1 MSEATKKVFGTAIS
15 GYNRAEVD
23 RHVAWLQKNLA
34 ETEQYN
40 AMAIREQNA
49 LRERIVELQE
59 SEKLNRSP
67 GYAQVG
73 AQFEQTLRLAE
84 SEAAKLVNEAAKEA
98 IKMRETAKAEVQRSR
113 FETEDELEK
122 IQNDA
127 KRQAKSVLA
136 SASKEARETID
147 SAEDA
152 MQRVESERARFQK
165 EANVIRSDADNYVSK
180 VKAELQ
186 SEVERIQNENSR
198 LLKRNAEIESEIS
211 EKLTSVRSK
220 LFRFSA
226 RFNLKP
232 SRCVTMPSASLQR
245 QPKKLAH

>member
-98 IKMRETAKAEVQRSR
+98 IKMRETARPK
-113 FETEDELEK
+113 
-122 IQNDA
+122 
-127 KRQAKSVLA
+127 
-136 SASKEARETID
+136 
-147 SAEDA
+147 
-152 MQRVESERARFQK
+152 
-165 EANVIRSDADNYVSK
+165 
-180 VKAELQ
+180 
-186 SEVERIQNENSR
+186 
-198 LLKRNAEIESEIS
+198 
-211 EKLTSVRSK
+211 
-220 LFRFSA
+220 FSA
-226 RFNLKP
+226 
-232 SRCVTMPSASLQR
+232 VV
-245 QPKKLAH
+245 